1 MLLMYLNNHEHGVL
15 IERFHYNYLLHDA
28 DPRAQVEIALS
39 EQINEDVTF
48 LSDLGKEEITHI
60 VIKSKDVV
68 LYDVNKP
75 FVIASLSD
83 IIEDGHRTTS
93 LEFQVK

>member
-1 MLLMYLNNHEHGVL
+1 MLSMYLNDHEHGVL

-28 DPRAQVEIALS
+28 EPRAQVEIALS
-39 EQINEDVTF
+39 DQINEDVAF
-48 LSDLGKEEITHI
+48 LSGLGHEDITHV
-60 VIKSKDVV
+60 VIKSEDVV
-68 LYDVNKP
+68 LYDVDNV

-93 LEFQVK
+93 LEFKAK